1 MNLKVL
7 VATVLLCLVWSSL
20 WGIIKFSLQLFPT
33 FLFISVRL
41 ILAGLSLMLIQAVM
55 KREILPRSQ
64 EWKHLIILSGITC
77 FGFYASQTFAMLF
90 VNSGLSAILVFTMP
104 IFVGVLAHYCLNE
117 RLTLQKKLGLLL
129 GGLGL
134 VSILWPQLR
143 HIHFDLTLVGELI
156 PIGTGFFWACTSIY
170 MKKYLASCDKLK
182 MTIWQLLPGGIML
195 LLLSLSFESFQLKDW
210 VTPQRLGLLLYIAV
224 VGTGLAFMV
233 WNWILS
239 RVDAVTASISV
250 MSIPI
255 LSLLWGFLFW
265 HEALSLYIALGAV
278 LICLGII
285 CCSVRFSL
293 FDRMLNR
300 V

>member
-7 VATVLLCLVWSSL
+7 TATILLCLVWSSL

-33 FLFISVRL
+33 FLFISLRL
-41 ILAGLSLMLIQAVM
+41 VLAGLSLLLIQACL
-55 KREILPRSQ
+55 KREILPRGQ
-64 EWKHLIILSGITC
+64 EWKHLLILSAITC

-90 VNSGLSAILVFTMP
+90 VNSGVSAILVFTMP

-117 RLTLQKKLGLLL
+117 TLTLQKKMGLLL

-143 HIHFDLTLVGELI
+143 HIHLDLTLIGELI
-156 PIGTGFFWACTSIY
+156 LIGTGLFWACTSIY
-170 MKKYLASCDKLK
+170 MKKYLATCDKLK
-182 MTIWQLLPGGIML
+182 MTIWQLLPGGVL
-195 LLLSLSFESFQLKDW
+195 LFCISLGFEHFQWADW
-210 VTPQRLGLLLYIAV
+210 VAPQRLGLLLYIAM

-239 RVDAVTASISV
+239 QVDAVTASISV

-255 LSLLWGFLFW
+255 LSLLWGYLFW
-265 HEALSLYIALGAV
+265 HEALNIYIAVGAA

-285 CCSVRFSL
+285 CCSVRLGWFEQRL
-293 FDRMLNR
+293 GQA
-300 V
+300 